1 MNVKRKIDK
10 KRKSPVLRGALKV
23 FCILSIILVATLMMV
38 FLVFAIYIERHIDK
52 SVDEELFEGLSNGS
66 SSKLYYYEFSD
77 RENREGVAMQIEDEL
92 YGGYRCEYVSID
104 KIPENLVDAFVSIED
119 KRFYEHSGV
128 DWRRSISAGANYFLK
143 FNGSYGGSTITQQLI
158 KNVTQKD

>member
-1 MNVKRKIDK
+1 MKRKID
-10 KRKSPVLRGALKV
+10 RKEKSRFWKGLLRALCV
-23 FCILSIILVATLMMV
+23 LSIILAAVIMIVSLI
-38 FLVFAIYIERHIDK
+38 FAIYIEKHIEK

-77 RENREGVAMQIEDEL
+77 RENRVGEVVQIEDEL

-104 KIPENLVDAFVSIED
+104 KVPKDLIHAFVSIED

-128 DWRRSISAGANYFLK
+128 DWRRSISAGANYF
-143 FNGSYGGSTITQQLI
+143 
-158 KNVTQKD
+158 